1 MPALR
6 FSVGVLY
13 LLSMFCI
20 SLQIP
25 TQTYK
30 GVNMGDYFVLIVV
43 IYGCVLATKRI
54 MKELD
59 KIENDI
65 KGK

>member
-1 MPALR
+1 
-6 FSVGVLY
+6 
-13 LLSMFCI
+13 
-20 SLQIP
+20 
-25 TQTYK
+25 
-30 GVNMGDYFVLIVV
+30 MGDYFVLIVV